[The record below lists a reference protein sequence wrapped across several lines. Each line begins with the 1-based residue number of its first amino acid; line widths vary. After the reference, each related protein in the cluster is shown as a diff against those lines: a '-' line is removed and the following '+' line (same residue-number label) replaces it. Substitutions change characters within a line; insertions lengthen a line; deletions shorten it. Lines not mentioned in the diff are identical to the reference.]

1 MSKGVPKILNK
12 VGMGGTFDHLH
23 DGHKSLIQIALSLS
37 EKVVIGLTSDNLLK
51 KKKFRSKIENYQK
64 RLEILKSHISKTSD
78 LSRVEIIKLEDPYG
92 PPINEA
98 DYEGIIVSQETYE
111 GALKINQIRE
121 EKGFRPLIIVVIPL
135 ILDKKKNKI
144 SSTSIRATL
153 QE

>member
-1 MSKGVPKILNK
+1 MI
-12 VGMGGTFDHLH
+12 
-23 DGHKSLIQIALSLS
+23 
-37 EKVVIGLTSDNLLK
+37 
-51 KKKFRSKIENYQK
+51 
-64 RLEILKSHISKTSD
+64 
-78 LSRVEIIKLEDPYG
+78 
-92 PPINEA
+92 A